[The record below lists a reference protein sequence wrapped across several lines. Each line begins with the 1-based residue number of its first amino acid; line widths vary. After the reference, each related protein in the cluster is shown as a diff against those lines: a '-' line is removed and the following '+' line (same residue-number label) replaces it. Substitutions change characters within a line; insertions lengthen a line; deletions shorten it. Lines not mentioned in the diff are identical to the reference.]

1 MASVT
6 SLTASVHQRLATALS
21 ATLPT
26 ADADPLLRRSD
37 RADYQANGILAL
49 AKKAK
54 ANPRELATQVVARV
68 ESGELIGEIEVSGPG
83 FLNITLTDR
92 AITQNLA
99 ARYADDT
106 GRLGVPTAER
116 PGTTVIDYA
125 QPNVAKEMHVGH
137 LRSAVIGD
145 AVVQIL
151 EFTGENVVRRH
162 HIGDWGTQFGML
174 IQYLDEHPH
183 ELDHKDARVSG
194 EEAMSNL
201 DRLYKAARKLF
212 DSDEEFKTRARRR
225 VVDLQAGDPHTLATW
240 QKFVDESK
248 IYFFSVFEKL
258 DMEVRDADIV
268 GESGYND
275 MLDETCRLLE
285 ESGVAVRSE
294 GALCVFFD
302 DVKGPDGNPVPLI
315 VKKSD
320 GGYGYAATD
329 LSAIRDRVFHLK
341 ANSLL
346 YVVDARQSLHFKMVF
361 ETARRAGWLNDDD
374 VKAFQLAFGTVLGKD
389 GKPFKTR
396 EGETI
401 RLVDL
406 LDEAIDR
413 ATAVVREKAE
423 KVGLTEEEI
432 VENGRYVGIGA
443 VKYADLSTS
452 AVRDYKFDL
461 DQMVSLNGDTSVYL
475 QYAYA
480 RIQSILRKAGE
491 AGPAAHPELEL
502 APAERALG
510 LHLDQFGEAVAE
522 VAESYEPHKL
532 AAYLFRLATLL
543 TSFYDQCPVLKA
555 ESPAQ
560 VENRLFLV
568 DLTARTLHRGMAL
581 LATRTPSPHA
591 PPPGYRPPA
600 AGRVA
605 LRHPRPGRCRCLPL
619 QSLAWRPFPI
629 RCPSWRPTR
638 AGVCSGL
645 NSRFR
650 RGG

>member
-1 MASVT
+1 MAPVT

-21 ATLPT
+21 AALPE
-26 ADADPLLRRSD
+26 AAADPLLRRSD
-37 RADYQANGILAL
+37 RADFQANGILAL

-68 ESGELIGEIEVSGPG
+68 ESGDVIKDIEVSGPG
-83 FLNITLTDR
+83 FLNITITDS
-92 AITQNLA
+92 AITRNLA
-99 ARYADDT
+99 ARYTDAD
-106 GRLGVPTAER
+106 GRLGVPYAEH

-183 ELDHKDARVSG
+183 ELDHKADTEDTAASG

-212 DSDEEFKTRARRR
+212 DADEEFKTRARRR
-225 VVDLQAGDPHTLATW
+225 VVDLQAGDPHTLAAW

-258 DMEVRDADIV
+258 DMEIRDPDIV

-302 DVKGPDGNPVPLI
+302 DIKGPDGNPVPLI
-315 VKKSD
+315 VQKSD

-329 LSAIRDRVFHLK
+329 LSAIRDRVFNLK
-341 ANSLL
+341 ANTLL
-346 YVVDARQSLHFKMVF
+346 YVVDARQSLHFRMVF
-361 ETARRAGWLNDDD
+361 ETARRAGWLGDD
-374 VKAFQLAFGTVLGKD
+374 VKALQLAFGTVLGKD

-396 EGETI
+396 EGETV

-413 ATAVVREKAE
+413 ATAVVREKDTQHQ
-423 KVGLTEEEI
+423 LSEEEI
-432 VENGRYVGIGA
+432 SERGTQVGIGA

-452 AVRDYKFDL
+452 ASRDYKFDL

-480 RIQSILRKAGE
+480 RIRSILRKAGE
-491 AGPAAHPELEL
+491 TRPAAHPELEL
-502 APAERALG
+502 AAAERALG
-510 LHLDQFGEAVAE
+510 LHIDGFAE
-522 VAESYEPHKL
+522 TLAETATEYAPHKL
-532 AAYLFRLATLL
+532 AAYLYQLAALY
-543 TSFYDQCPVLKA
+543 TSFYDKCPVLKA
-555 ESPAQ
+555 DTPAQ
-560 VENRLFLV
+560 VENRLFLC
-568 DLTARTLHRGMAL
+568 DLTARTLHQGMAL
-581 LATRTPSPHA
+581 LGIRTPE
-591 PPPGYRPPA
+591 R
-600 AGRVA
+600 
-605 LRHPRPGRCRCLPL
+605 L
-619 QSLAWRPFPI
+619 
-629 RCPSWRPTR
+629 
-638 AGVCSGL
+638 
-645 NSRFR
+645 
-650 RGG
+650 

>member
-6 SLTASVHQRLATALS
+6 SLRDSVQQHLSSALS
-21 ATLPT
+21 AALPE
-26 ADADPLLRRSD
+26 AAGADPLLRRSD

-54 ANPRELATQVVARV
+54 ANPRELATQVV
-68 ESGELIGEIEVSGPG
+68 SGIVTGEVIADVEVSGPG
-83 FLNITLTDR
+83 FLNITVADK
-92 AITQNLA
+92 AITENLA

-106 GRLGVPTAER
+106 GRLGVPYAAH

-145 AVVQIL
+145 AMVRLL

-183 ELDHKDARVSG
+183 ELDHKESEVSG

-201 DRLYKAARKLF
+201 DRLYKTARKLF

-225 VVDLQAGDPHTLATW
+225 VVDLQAGDPRTLAIW

-248 IYFFSVFEKL
+248 IYFFSVFDKL
-258 DMEVRDADIV
+258 DMEVRDPDIV

-275 MLDETCRLLE
+275 MLAETCRLLE

-302 DVKGPDGNPVPLI
+302 DIKGPEGNPVPLI
-315 VKKSD
+315 VQKSD

-329 LSAIRDRVFHLK
+329 LSAIRDRVFNLK
-341 ANSLL
+341 ATTLL
-346 YVVDARQSLHFKMVF
+346 YVVDARQALHFRMVF
-361 ETARRAGWLNDDD
+361 ETARRAGWLNDD
-374 VKAFQLAFGTVLGKD
+374 VTAVQLAFGTVLGKD

-396 EGETI
+396 AGETVK
-401 RLVDL
+401 LEGL
-406 LDEAIDR
+406 LDEAVER

-423 KVGLTEEEI
+423 KVGLTEDEI
-432 VENGRYVGIGA
+432 VENGRYVGVGA

-480 RIQSILRKAGE
+480 RVQSILRKAGE
-491 AGPAAHPELEL
+491 ARPAAHPELAL

-510 LHLDQFGEAVAE
+510 LHLDQFAETVLE
-522 VAESYEPHKL
+522 VAAAREPHKM
-532 AAYLFRLATLL
+532 AAYLYQLASLL

-555 ESPAQ
+555 DSPAQ

-568 DLTARTLHRGMAL
+568 DLTARTLHEGMAL
-581 LATRTPSPHA
+581 LGIRTP
-591 PPPGYRPPA
+591 GK
-600 AGRVA
+600 
-605 LRHPRPGRCRCLPL
+605 L
-619 QSLAWRPFPI
+619 
-629 RCPSWRPTR
+629 
-638 AGVCSGL
+638 
-645 NSRFR
+645 
-650 RGG
+650 

>member
-6 SLTASVHQRLATALS
+6 SLAHSVEQHLASALT
-21 ATLPT
+21 ATLPE
-26 ADADPLLRRSD
+26 AAGADPLLRRSD
-37 RADYQANGILAL
+37 RADFQANGILAL

-54 ANPRELATQVVARV
+54 ANPRELATQVVERV
-68 ESGELIGEIEVSGPG
+68 VTGDVIGEIEVSGPG
-83 FLNITLTDR
+83 FLNVTVTDR
-92 AITQNLA
+92 AITENLA
-99 ARYADDT
+99 ARYADPE
-106 GRLGVPTAER
+106 RLGVPLADA

-151 EFTGENVVRRH
+151 EFTGETVVRRH

-183 ELDHKDARVSG
+183 ELDHKDAEVSG

-201 DRLYKAARKLF
+201 DRLYKTARRLF

-258 DMEVRDADIV
+258 DMEVRDPDIV

-275 MLDETCRLLE
+275 MLAETCRLLE
-285 ESGVAVRSE
+285 ESGVAERSE

-302 DVKGPDGNPVPLI
+302 DIKGPDGNRVPLI
-315 VKKSD
+315 VQKSD

-341 ANSLL
+341 ADTLL

-361 ETARRAGWLNDDD
+361 ETARRAGWLNDE
-374 VKAFQLAFGTVLGKD
+374 VTAVQLAFGTVLGKD

-396 EGETI
+396 EGETVK
-401 RLVDL
+401 LVDL
-406 LDEAIDR
+406 LDEAVDR
-413 ATAVVREKAE
+413 ATAVVREKAA

-432 VENGRYVGIGA
+432 VDNGRQVGIGA

-480 RIQSILRKAGE
+480 RIRSILRRAGE
-491 AGPAAHPELEL
+491 ARPVAHPELAL

-510 LHLDQFGEAVAE
+510 LHLDQFAETIRE
-522 VAESYEPHKL
+522 VAAGYEPHKL
-532 AAYLFRLATLL
+532 AAYLYQLASHL
-543 TSFYDQCPVLKA
+543 TTFYDQCQVLSDDNPA
-555 ESPAQ
+555 EV

-581 LATRTPSPHA
+581 LGIRTP
-591 PPPGYRPPA
+591 
-600 AGRVA
+600 GR
-605 LRHPRPGRCRCLPL
+605 L
-619 QSLAWRPFPI
+619 
-629 RCPSWRPTR
+629 
-638 AGVCSGL
+638 
-645 NSRFR
+645 
-650 RGG
+650 

>member
-6 SLTASVHQRLATALS
+6 SLTASVNARLAAALAS
-21 ATLPT
+21 ALPD
-26 ADADPLLRRSD
+26 ADGVDPLLRRSD

-54 ANPRELATQVVARV
+54 ANPRELATQVVAQV
-68 ESGELIGEIEVSGPG
+68 ESGELIKDIEVSGPG
-83 FLNITLTDR
+83 FLNITLTDG
-92 AITQNLA
+92 AITENLA

-151 EFTGENVVRRH
+151 EFTGEDVIRRH

-183 ELDHKDARVSG
+183 ELDHKEGEDLQKSG
-194 EEAMSNL
+194 EQAMSNL
-201 DRLYKAARKLF
+201 DRLYKTARKLF

-258 DMEVRDADIV
+258 DMEIRDADIV

-275 MLDETCRLLE
+275 MLAETCRLLE
-285 ESGVAVRSE
+285 EQGVAVRSE

-302 DVKGPDGNPVPLI
+302 DIKGPDGNPVPLI
-315 VKKSD
+315 VQKSD

-329 LSAIRDRVFHLK
+329 LSAIRDRVFNLK

-361 ETARRAGWLNDDD
+361 ETARRAGWLNDED

-396 EGETI
+396 EGETV

-413 ATAVVREKAE
+413 ATTVVREKAE
-423 KVGLTEEEI
+423 KVGLTEQEI

-480 RIQSILRKAGE
+480 RIRSILRKAGE
-491 AGPAAHPELEL
+491 ARPTAHPELEL

-510 LHLDQFGEAVAE
+510 LHLDQFGETVAE

-532 AAYLFRLATLL
+532 AAYLFKLATLL
-543 TSFYDQCPVLKA
+543 TTFYDQCPVLKA
-555 ESPAQ
+555 DTPAQ
-560 VENRLFLV
+560 MENRLFLI

-581 LATRTPSPHA
+581 LGIRTPDK
-591 PPPGYRPPA
+591 
-600 AGRVA
+600 
-605 LRHPRPGRCRCLPL
+605 L
-619 QSLAWRPFPI
+619 
-629 RCPSWRPTR
+629 
-638 AGVCSGL
+638 
-645 NSRFR
+645 
-650 RGG
+650 

>member
-1 MASVT
+1 MAPVT
-6 SLTASVHQRLATALS
+6 SLTTSVHQRLATALS
-21 ATLPT
+21 ATLPE
-26 ADADPLLRRSD
+26 ADAEPLLRRSD
-37 RADYQANGILAL
+37 RADYQANGFLAL

-54 ANPRELATQVVARV
+54 ANPRELATQVVAKV
-68 ESGELIGEIEVSGPG
+68 ESGVTSDLIKEIEVSGPG

-92 AITQNLA
+92 AITRNLA
-99 ARYADDT
+99 ERYADPD
-106 GRLGVPTAER
+106 RLGVPQSEH

-174 IQYLDEHPH
+174 SRYLDEHAH
-183 ELDHKDARVSG
+183 ELDHKKSDELQASG

-212 DSDEEFKTRARRR
+212 DADEEFKTRARRR
-225 VVDLQAGDPHTLATW
+225 VVDLQAGDPATLAAW

-258 DMEVRDADIV
+258 DMEIRDPDIV

-315 VKKSD
+315 VKKLD

-329 LSAIRDRVFHLK
+329 LSAIRDRVVNLK
-341 ANSLL
+341 ANTLV

-361 ETARRAGWLNDDD
+361 ETARRAGWLNGD
-374 VKAFQLAFGTVLGKD
+374 VKAQQLAFGTVLGKD

-396 EGETI
+396 EGETV

-413 ATAVVREKAE
+413 ATTVVREKAE
-423 KVGLTEEEI
+423 KVGLTEQEI

-491 AGPAAHPELEL
+491 ARPAAHPELEL

-510 LHLDQFGEAVAE
+510 LHLDQFGETIAE
-522 VAESYEPHKL
+522 VAAAYEPHKL
-532 AAYLFRLATLL
+532 AAYLFKLATLL
-543 TSFYDQCPVLKA
+543 TSFYDQCQVL
-555 ESPAQ
+555 SPDNAPEV

-568 DLTARTLHRGMAL
+568 DLTARTLHKGMAL
-581 LATRTPSPHA
+581 LGIRTPEK
-591 PPPGYRPPA
+591 
-600 AGRVA
+600 
-605 LRHPRPGRCRCLPL
+605 L
-619 QSLAWRPFPI
+619 
-629 RCPSWRPTR
+629 
-638 AGVCSGL
+638 
-645 NSRFR
+645 
-650 RGG
+650 